1 MNTCPSYKDSC
12 AEEPTAH
19 SLPAN
24 VASWTQSYL
33 MQVDAVT
40 AEEQKVIAFS
50 DKTDIGRVMMNDDTR
65 SVS

>member
-1 MNTCPSYKDSC
+1 
-12 AEEPTAH
+12 
-19 SLPAN
+19 
-24 VASWTQSYL
+24 